1 MARRPQKLGTDQARG
16 WGLLANLPG
25 WSARTAPR
33 VLVEVD
39 DGAEA
44 FARVRVLEAAGYQV
58 SWCPGPDGHP
68 ARRCPLVTEGACP
81 LVDAADV
88 VVTALRLHDRSAR
101 EVLAAL
107 ARARPELPVVVEAPA
122 SSAEQWAADIG
133 DRAVVYAPTSSTELV
148 AAVGEALREAPA
160 RR

>member
-1 MARRPQKLGTDQARG
+1 MARRPERLGRDRAVG
-16 WGLLANLPG
+16 WGLLTNLPG
-25 WSARTAPR
+25 WSTRPAPR

-44 FARVRVLEAAGYQV
+44 FARVRVLEAAGYHV

-68 ARRCPLVTEGACP
+68 ARRCPLVHEGTCP

-88 VVTALRLHDRSAR
+88 VVTALRLHHESTRD
-101 EVLAAL
+101 VLDAL
-107 ARARPELPVVVEAPA
+107 ARTKPDLPVVVEAAGPA
-122 SSAEQWAADIG
+122 AERWSAAVG
-133 DRAVVYAPTSSTELV
+133 DRTVVCAPTSSTELV

-160 RR
+160 RA